1 MSFQITEAFVQ
12 QYSANVFHL
21 AQQKGSRLRG
31 LVRSEM
37 QVGKSAFYD
46 RIGSVSAVKK
56 LGRHTNTPQ
65 LDTPH
70 SRRRVTLSDYEWAD
84 LIDKEDKIRMLN
96 DPQSDY
102 AMAAMWALGRSM
114 DDEIIAALGGNAY
127 AGEDG
132 STVVAFPNAQR
143 FASHNTGG
151 TAYTNLNVE
160 ALRSV
165 KKMFDASDI
174 DESITRNFAI
184 TSSQLHSL
192 LGQTEITNVDYASVK
207 ALVQGQVDSF
217 MGFKFVRTERLPVV
231 LASENLDGSFVDGS
245 VTTGASDL
253 TGFRKCYAWAQ
264 DGALLAVGQDM
275 MGKIDPR
282 PDKSYATQVYA
293 CMTLGATRMEE
304 EKVVEVICKES

>member
-21 AQQKGSRLRG
+21 SQQKGSRLRG

-56 LGRHTNTPQ
+56 IGRHTNTPQ

-70 SRRRVTLSDYEWAD
+70 SRRRVTLNDYEWAD

-114 DDEIIAALGGNAY
+114 DDEIIAALGGNSY

-132 STVVAFPNAQR
+132 STTVAFPMAQR
-143 FASHNTGG
+143 YAANNGATF
-151 TAYTNLNVE
+151 TNLNTIS
-160 ALRSV
+160 LRGI

-174 DESITRNFAI
+174 DESIPRHFAI

-192 LGQTEITNVDYASVK
+192 LGQLEVTNVDYASVK
-207 ALVQGQVDSF
+207 ALVDGQVDSF

-231 LASENLDGSFVDGS
+231 LASEGLDGNPADGS
-245 VTTGASDL
+245 VAAGVSDL

-264 DGALLAVGQDM
+264 DGALLAIGQDM

-293 CMTLGATRMEE
+293 CMSLGATRMEE

>member
-21 AQQKGSRLRG
+21 SQQKGSRLRG

-56 LGRHTNTPQ
+56 VGRHTNTPQ

-70 SRRRVTLSDYEWAD
+70 SRRRVTLNDYEWAD

-114 DDEIIAALGGNAY
+114 DDEIISALGGNAY

-132 STVVAFPNAQR
+132 STTVAFPMAQR
-143 FASHNTGG
+143 YAANNAVAF
-151 TAYTNLNVE
+151 TNLNVLT
-160 ALRSV
+160 LRGV
-165 KKMFDASDI
+165 KKLFDAADV
-174 DESITRNFAI
+174 DESISRNFAI

-192 LGQTEITNVDYASVK
+192 LGQTEVTSEDYASVK
-207 ALVQGQVDSF
+207 ALVNGQVDTF

-231 LASENLDGSFVDGS
+231 LAAEGLDGDPATGS
-245 VTTGASDL
+245 VAAGVSDL

-293 CMTLGATRMEE
+293 CMGIGATRMEE

>member
-21 AQQKGSRLRG
+21 SQQKGSRLRP

-56 LGRHTNTPQ
+56 AGRHTNTPQ

-70 SRRRVTLSDYEWAD
+70 SRRMVTLEDYEWAD

-114 DDEIIAALGGNAY
+114 DDAIISALGGTSY
-127 AGEDG
+127 AGETG
-132 STVVAFPNAQR
+132 QTAVAFPNAQR
-143 FASHNTGG
+143 FAAIDGAGAFS
-151 TAYTNLNVE
+151 NLNVVT
-160 ALRSV
+160 LRAV
-165 KKMFDASDI
+165 KQKFDAADV
-174 DESITRNFAI
+174 DESIPRHFAI
-184 TSSQLHSL
+184 SSSQLSSL
-192 LGQTEITNVDYASVK
+192 LGQTQVTNVDYASVK
-207 ALVQGQVDSF
+207 ALVDGQVDTF
-217 MGFKFVRTERLPVV
+217 MGFKFVRSERLPVV
-231 LASENLDGSFVDGS
+231 LAAEGLVGNVN
-245 VTTGASDL
+245 TGAVTAGVSNL
-253 TGFRKCYAWAQ
+253 TGFRKTYAWAY

-293 CMTLGATRMEE
+293 CMGIGATRMEE
-304 EKVVEVICKES
+304 AKVQEVICKET